1 MPRVK
6 IEDLKPPAKDL
17 DMKEMKK
24 LFGGSVIVGGN
35 TASEVFNSGLQV
47 MCKIMPSP
55 FMPGTT
61 LITGSRTQPEG
72 L

>member
-24 LFGGSVIVGGN
+24 LFGGVSIVKGN
-35 TASEVFNSGLQV
+35 TEG
-47 MCKIMPSP
+47 
-55 FMPGTT
+55 
-61 LITGSRTQPEG
+61 ITVSWETHEIKV
-72 L
+72 